1 VAQQIRFCSAPG
13 GRVAYAAVGEGPL
26 LVLGGW
32 WVSHL
37 ELDWERADFRA
48 FVEGLAAS
56 RTVVRY
62 DPLGAGLSDRGDHG
76 PLRLDDEV
84 ATLAAV
90 LDAADASAAPAALL
104 GVSSGSCVAAALAAR
119 QPERTQALVLYGGY
133 RRGAD
138 VAAPEV
144 RETMLN
150 VVRTHWGV
158 GSRVFAD
165 VFLPDASAGELREFA
180 RFQRAAAAAE
190 TAVEHLRF
198 VYEVDVSA
206 ELAALRARTLVLH
219 RRADRAIPFDLGRDL
234 AASISDARLVALDGS
249 QHLPWRGN
257 AMAVVAA
264 VRDFLGD
271 PPAAAAPVGAA
282 DAVPGRTVEEVPPE
296 TGASAGAPLEEP
308 GSGGVPGGAPGL
320 SQRELEVLRLV
331 AEGLSDA
338 EIAERLV
345 LSAHTVHR
353 HVANIRAKL
362 RQPSRAV
369 AVAQAGRLGLI

>member
-1 VAQQIRFCSAPG
+1 MSQQIRFCSAPG

-48 FVEGLAAS
+48 FIEGLAAA

-62 DPLGAGLSDRGDHG
+62 DPLGGGLSDRGADG
-76 PLRLDDEV
+76 APTLDSEV

-90 LDAADASAAPAALL
+90 VDAARTGGAPAALL
-104 GVSSGSCVAAALAAR
+104 GVSSGGCVAAAFAAR
-119 QPERTQALVLYGGY
+119 QPQQVEALVLYGGY

-144 RETMLN
+144 QEAILN

-158 GSRVFAD
+158 GSRVLAD
-165 VFLPDASAGELREFA
+165 VFLPDASASELRDFA
-180 RFQRAAAAAE
+180 RFQRGAASAE
-190 TAVEHLRF
+190 TAAEHLRF
-198 VYEVDVSA
+198 VYEVDVGEEVA
-206 ELAALRARTLVLH
+206 KVRARTLVLH
-219 RRADRAIPFDLGRDL
+219 RRVDRAIPFDLGREL
-234 AASISDARLVALDGS
+234 AAAIPAARLVALEGG
-249 QHLPWRGN
+249 QHLPWRGDG
-257 AMAVVAA
+257 AAVVEA
-264 VRDFLGD
+264 VTDFLGD
-271 PPAAAAPVGAA
+271 RPPSASAPRGPA
-282 DAVPGRTVEEVPPE
+282 PWP
-296 TGASAGAPLEEP
+296 GAS
-308 GSGGVPGGAPGL
+308 SGVPGEQPGL
-320 SQRELEVLRLV
+320 STRELEVLRLV
-331 AEGLSDA
+331 AAGLSDA

-353 HVANIRAKL
+353 HMANIRTKL
-362 RQPSRAV
+362 RQPSRAA